1 MENKKIILLSTGGTI
16 ASKPDP
22 ETGLLE
28 AGAMTGEELS
38 EMCRLPS
45 HIDIKIK
52 SVFQLPSSH
61 MTFHHLKILKESIES
76 FFRNEDV
83 AGIVI
88 SHGTD
93 TLEETSYFLDL
104 VISDE
109 RPVVL
114 TGSQRG
120 PTLDGTDAFVN
131 LRQAFLLAA
140 HPDARGLGVTVL
152 FNERVFAAR
161 YVKKQ
166 HASNVDGFVSP
177 GFGYLGTADRDEI
190 AIHQRLIKR
199 ETYQLIQPLPN
210 VELIKCSLGSD
221 GKFIDYAA
229 ECKSAGIIIE
239 ASGRGHTAPAIL
251 ESARKA
257 VAKGITVVLTTSADE
272 GEVKGVYGFQGSAS
286 TYADA
291 GIILGGS
298 YDSKKARIKLA
309 VLLAADQK
317 IDKVSFK
324 Y

>member
-1 MENKKIILLSTGGTI
+1 
-16 ASKPDP
+16 
-22 ETGLLE
+22 
-28 AGAMTGEELS
+28 
-38 EMCRLPS
+38 
-45 HIDIKIK
+45 
-52 SVFQLPSSH
+52 
-61 MTFHHLKILKESIES
+61 MTFHHLNILKENIES
-76 FFRNEDV
+76 SFRSEDV

-120 PTLDGTDAFVN
+120 PTLEGTDAFVN

-152 FNERVFAAR
+152 FNERIFAAR

-166 HASNVDGFVSP
+166 HASNVDGFFSP
-177 GFGYLGTADRDEI
+177 GFGYLGTADQDEI

-229 ECKSAGIIIE
+229 ECGSAGIIIE
-239 ASGRGHTAPAIL
+239 APGRGHTAPAIF
-251 ESARKA
+251 ESAKKA
-257 VAKGITVVLTTSADE
+257 VEKGITVVLTTSADE
-272 GEVKGVYGFQGSAS
+272 GEVKGVYGFKGSAS

-291 GIILGGS
+291 GIILGGR

-309 VLLAADQK
+309 VLLAAGQK
-317 IDKVSFK
+317 IDEAGFK